1 MIKIHKS
8 AYKVTGPF
16 VAMIRY
22 MIVRD
27 LRQFSLIYLIFLC
40 SFAQCFFFI
49 NRPQANQQQQQHNPP
64 ITINSTTGAKTTLNN
79 IEQVQ
84 WQSPMATDRTAS
96 ASIWLDYV
104 RLWLELFKMTLGVYE
119 LEPFRHSI
127 LARLFL
133 LLFIYLIPI
142 LFNM

>member
-1 MIKIHKS
+1 
-8 AYKVTGPF
+8 
-16 VAMIRY
+16 

-40 SFAQCFFFI
+40 SFAQSIFFVNHSKRPSQVVTEEIPSMI
-49 NRPQANQQQQQHNPP
+49 NHVDTNK
-64 ITINSTTGAKTTLNN
+64 SSL
-79 IEQVQ
+79 
-84 WQSPMATDRTAS
+84 SL
-96 ASIWLDYV
+96 WLDYV
-104 RLWLELFKMTLGVYE
+104 TLWMDLFKMTLGVYE

-127 LARLFL
+127 LARIFL